1 MRATKEHDMAWT
13 SADTNAEQASRNY
26 RDTRTP
32 QQKTW
37 DARAEAVAEIAAR
50 MRGLTYPNSAIW
62 SYDSAIVD
70 VMTDLAR
77 DLAREMHALNVEG
90 YRP

>member
-1 MRATKEHDMAWT
+1 MWS
-13 SADTNAEQASRNY
+13 SADTNAERAAAQY

-32 QQKTW
+32 QQRTW
-37 DARAEAVAEIAAR
+37 DARAEAIAEIAAR
-50 MRGLTYPNSAIW
+50 MRGLTYPSSAIW
-62 SYDSAIVD
+62 SRDPAIVD
-70 VMTDLAR
+70 LMSDLSR

>member
-1 MRATKEHDMAWT
+1 MAWT
-13 SADTNAEQASRNY
+13 SADTIAEQASRNY

-32 QQKTW
+32 QQRTW
-37 DARAEAVAEIAAR
+37 DARAEAIAEIAAR
-50 MRGLTYPNSAIW
+50 MRGLTYPSSAIW
-62 SYDSAIVD
+62 SRDPAIVD
-70 VMTDLAR
+70 LMSDLSR

>member
-1 MRATKEHDMAWT
+1 MAWT
-13 SADTNAEQASRNY
+13 SADTNAEQASRAY

-37 DARAEAVAEIAAR
+37 DARAEAIAKIVSC
-50 MRGLTYPNSAIW
+50 MRGLTYPSSAIW
-62 SYDSAIVD
+62 SRDPAVVD
-70 VMTDLAR
+70 MMTDYTR

>member
-1 MRATKEHDMAWT
+1 MAWT

-32 QQKTW
+32 EQRTW

-50 MRGLTYPNSAIW
+50 MRGLTYPSSAIW
-62 SYDSAIVD
+62 SRDPAIVD
-70 VMTDLAR
+70 LMSDLSR

>member
-1 MRATKEHDMAWT
+1 MAWT
-13 SADTNAEQASRNY
+13 SADTNAEWASARY

-50 MRGLTYPNSAIW
+50 MRGLTYPSSAIW
-62 SYDSAIVD
+62 SYDPAIVD

>member
-1 MRATKEHDMAWT
+1 
-13 SADTNAEQASRNY
+13 
-26 RDTRTP
+26 
-32 QQKTW
+32 
-37 DARAEAVAEIAAR
+37 
-50 MRGLTYPNSAIW
+50 MRGLTYPSSAIW
-62 SYDSAIVD
+62 SYDPAIVD

>member
-1 MRATKEHDMAWT
+1 MAATKEHDMWS
-13 SADTNAEQASRNY
+13 SADTNAEQASRAY

-37 DARAEAVAEIAAR
+37 DARAEAIAEIAAR

-62 SYDSAIVD
+62 SYDPAIVD

>member
-1 MRATKEHDMAWT
+1 MGATKEHDMWT

-37 DARAEAVAEIAAR
+37 DARAEAIAEIAAR
-50 MRGLTYPNSAIW
+50 MRGLTYPSSAIW
-62 SYDSAIVD
+62 SRDPAIVD
-70 VMTDLAR
+70 LMSDLAR
-77 DLAREMHALNVEG
+77 DMAREMHALNVEG

>member
-1 MRATKEHDMAWT
+1 MTWT

-32 QQKTW
+32 QQRTW
-37 DARAEAVAEIAAR
+37 DARAEAIQEIVAR
-50 MRGLTYPNSAIW
+50 MKGLTYGNWTRDPAI
-62 SYDSAIVD
+62 I
-70 VMTDLAR
+70 DLMSDLSR
-77 DLAREMHALNVEG
+77 DLNREMHALNVEG

>member
-1 MRATKEHDMAWT
+1 MAWT
-13 SADTNAEQASRNY
+13 SADTNAEWASAHY

-37 DARAEAVAEIAAR
+37 DARAQAVAEIAAR
-50 MRGLTYPNSAIW
+50 MRGLTYPSSAIW
-62 SYDSAIVD
+62 SYDPAIVD